1 VARLVNVGNVVI
13 DIVMYLPELPA
24 RGGDMIASASQVV
37 PGGGMNV
44 MISAVQQG
52 LPTAYGGMHGT
63 GPFGDLARRE
73 LRAAGIEIL
82 QPCYPDKDTG
92 FDVAL
97 VEDSSERT
105 FATSVG
111 ADGELGAADLARI
124 TLRPG
129 DFVYVSGYGL
139 AHEVNGPALADW
151 LGTVENATVVFDPGP
166 LVADIPAGVL
176 DAVLDRTD
184 WCSCNQREA
193 DLLTGDRDPFGAAR
207 ALAARIDAG
216 AVVRT
221 GPHGCVLAAPRHAIE
236 EIGGFAVTAV
246 DTNGAGDAH
255 VGAFVAGL
263 AAGLTPSA
271 AALRANAAAALAVT
285 RRGPTTAP
293 AAFEVDAFLVGHN
306 LVGHG
311 LAGHTARG

>member
-1 VARLVNVGNVVI
+1 MNRLVNVGNVVI

-44 MISAVQQG
+44 MISAIRQG

-73 LRAAGIEIL
+73 MRMAGIDIL
-82 QPCYPDKDTG
+82 QPAHPDLDTG

-97 VEDSSERT
+97 VENSSERT
-105 FATSVG
+105 FTTSVG
-111 ADGELGAADLARI
+111 ADGELGAADLARLPVLP
-124 TLRPG
+124 T

-139 AHEVNGPALADW
+139 VHEVNGPALADW
-151 LGTVENATVVFDPGP
+151 LGTVESACVVFDPGP
-166 LVADIPAGVL
+166 LLADIPARVL
-176 DAVLDRTD
+176 DAVLDRAD
-184 WCSCNQREA
+184 WCSGNLREA
-193 DLLTGDRDPFGAAR
+193 GLLTGIADPFGAAR
-207 ALAARIDAG
+207 ALAKRIDAG

-221 GPHGCVLAAPRHAIE
+221 GPHGCVLAAPGHAPE
-236 EIGGFAVTAV
+236 EIGGFAVDAI

-255 VGAFVAGL
+255 VGAFLAGL

-271 AALRANAAAALAVT
+271 AALRANAAAAIAVT
-285 RRGPTTAP
+285 RRGPTSAP
-293 AAFEVDAFLVGHN
+293 AAFEVDAL
-306 LVGHG
+306 
-311 LAGHTARG
+311 LAGYTAPA

>member
-1 VARLVNVGNVVI
+1 MTRLVSVGNVVI

-44 MISAVQQG
+44 MISAIRQG

-73 LRAAGIEIL
+73 MRAAGIDIL
-82 QPCYPDKDTG
+82 QPRYPDKDTG

-111 ADGELGAADLARI
+111 ADGELGPADLALL
-124 TLRPG
+124 TVHPT

-139 AHEVNGPALADW
+139 VHEVNGPALADW
-151 LGTVENATVVFDPGP
+151 LGTVESAIVVLDPGP
-166 LVADIPAGVL
+166 LVADIPARVL
-176 DAVLDRTD
+176 DAVLDRAD

-193 DLLTGDRDPFGAAR
+193 GLLTGVADPFAAAR
-207 ALAARIDAG
+207 AIAERIDAG

-221 GPHGCVLAAPRHAIE
+221 GPRGCVLATRHSAPE

-246 DTNGAGDAH
+246 DTNGAGDTH
-255 VGAFVAGL
+255 VGAFLAGL
-263 AAGLTPSA
+263 AAGLTPA
-271 AALRANAAAALAVT
+271 TAALRANAAAALAVT

-293 AAFEVDAFLVGHN
+293 TAPEVDAL
-306 LVGHG
+306 
-311 LAGHTARG
+311 LAGQG

>member
-1 VARLVNVGNVVI
+1 MSRLVNVGNVVI

-44 MISAVQQG
+44 MISAVRQG

-63 GPFGDLARRE
+63 GPFGDLARRDM
-73 LRAAGIEIL
+73 RAAGIELL
-82 QPCYPDKDTG
+82 QPVHPGKDTG

-97 VEDSSERT
+97 VEDSAERT

-124 TLRPG
+124 TVLRT

-139 AHEVNGPALADW
+139 VHEVNGPALADW
-151 LGTVENATVVFDPGP
+151 LGTIDPAATVVFDPGP
-166 LVADIPAGVL
+166 LVADIPAPVL
-176 DAVLDRTD
+176 DAVLARTD
-184 WCSCNQREA
+184 WFSANQREA
-193 DLLTGDRDPFGAAR
+193 GLLTGAVDPFSAAR
-207 ALAARIDAG
+207 ALAKRIDAG
-216 AVVRT
+216 AIVRT
-221 GPHGCVLAAPRHAIE
+221 GPHGCVLAAPRHAPE

-263 AAGLTPSA
+263 AAGLTSSA

-285 RRGPTTAP
+285 KRGPTTAP
-293 AAFEVDAFLVGHN
+293 DRYEVDVLLSGAS
-306 LVGHG
+306 
-311 LAGHTARG
+311 

>member
-1 VARLVNVGNVVI
+1 MSRLVNVGNVII
-13 DIVMYLPELPA
+13 DIVMYLPELPV
-24 RGGDMIASASQVV
+24 RGGDMIASASEVL

-44 MISAVQQG
+44 MVSAVRQG
-52 LPTAYGGMHGT
+52 LPTVYGGMHGT
-63 GPFGDLARRE
+63 GPFGDLARRAM
-73 LRAAGIEIL
+73 RAAGIGIL
-82 QPCYPDKDTG
+82 QAPFPGKDTG

-97 VEDSSERT
+97 VEESAERT

-111 ADGELGAADLARI
+111 ADGELGADDLAQI
-124 TLRPG
+124 AVRPT

-139 AHEVNGPALADW
+139 AHAKNGPALAGW
-151 LGTVENATVVFDPGP
+151 LATIDPAATVVFDPGP
-166 LVADIPAGVL
+166 LVADIPAPVL
-176 DAVLDRTD
+176 DPVLDRTD

-193 DLLTGDRDPFGAAR
+193 ALLAGITDPFGAAR
-207 ALAARIDAG
+207 AIAKRADAG

-221 GPHGCVLAAPRHAIE
+221 GPHGCVLATPEHAAE

-263 AAGLTPSA
+263 AAGLTPGA

-285 RRGPTTAP
+285 RRGPTCAP
-293 AAFEVDAFLVGHN
+293 SAMEVDAL
-306 LVGHG
+306 
-311 LAGHTARG
+311 LAG

>member
-1 VARLVNVGNVVI
+1 VSRLVNVGNVVI

-44 MISAVQQG
+44 MISAIRQG

-73 LRAAGIEIL
+73 MRAAGIDIL
-82 QPCYPDKDTG
+82 QPRYANKDTG

-111 ADGELGAADLARI
+111 ADGELGRADLAGI
-124 TLRPG
+124 ALRPG

-139 AHEVNGPALADW
+139 VHEVNGPALADW
-151 LGTVENATVVFDPGP
+151 LGTVGSAIVVLDPGP
-166 LVADIPAGVL
+166 LVADIPAPVL
-176 DAVLDRTD
+176 DAVLDRVD

-193 DLLTGDRDPFGAAR
+193 DLLTGIADPFAASR
-207 ALAARIDAG
+207 AIAERIDAG

-221 GPHGCVLAAPRHAIE
+221 GPRGCVLATPNHAPEQIS
-236 EIGGFAVTAV
+236 GFAVTAV

-255 VGAFVAGL
+255 VGAFLAGL
-263 AAGLTPSA
+263 ASGLPTGA
-271 AALRANAAAALAVT
+271 AARRANAAAALAVT

-293 AAFEVDAFLVGHN
+293 TSAEVDAV
-306 LVGHG
+306 
-311 LAGHTARG
+311 LAGPG

>member
-1 VARLVNVGNVVI
+1 MSRLVNVGNVVI
-13 DIVMYLPELPA
+13 DIVMYVPELPA

-44 MISAVQQG
+44 MISAIRQG

-73 LRAAGIEIL
+73 LRLAGIDIL
-82 QPCYPDKDTG
+82 QPAHPDRDTG

-97 VEDSSERT
+97 VEASSERT

-111 ADGELGAADLARI
+111 ADGELGAAYLARLTI
-124 TLRPG
+124 LPT

-139 AHEVNGPALADW
+139 VHKVNGPALADW
-151 LGTVENATVVFDPGP
+151 LGTLDSACVVFDPGP
-166 LVADIPAGVL
+166 LVADIPAAVL

-184 WCSCNQREA
+184 WCSANLREA
-193 DLLTGDRDPFGAAR
+193 GLLSGRTDPFGAAR
-207 ALAARIDAG
+207 AIAGRAG

-221 GPHGCVLAAPRHAIE
+221 GSRGCVLAAPGHAPE
-236 EIGGFAVTAV
+236 EIGGFAVDAI

-263 AAGLTPSA
+263 AAGLAPSE
-271 AALRANAAAALAVT
+271 AALRANAAAAIAVT
-285 RRGPTTAP
+285 RRGPTSAP
-293 AAFEVDAFLVGHN
+293 AASEVDALVHM
-306 LVGHG
+306 
-311 LAGHTARG
+311 RR

>member
-1 VARLVNVGNVVI
+1 MSRLVNVGNVVI
-13 DIVMYLPELPA
+13 DIVMYVPELPA

-44 MISAVQQG
+44 MISAVRQG

-73 LRAAGIEIL
+73 MRAAGIELL
-82 QPCYPDKDTG
+82 QPVYRGKDTG

-124 TLRPG
+124 SVQRT

-139 AHEVNGPALADW
+139 VHEVNGPALADW
-151 LGTVENATVVFDPGP
+151 LGSIDPAATVVFDPGP
-166 LVADIPAGVL
+166 LVADIPEPVL
-176 DAVLDRTD
+176 DPVLARTD
-184 WCSCNQREA
+184 WFSGNQREA
-193 DLLTGDRDPFGAAR
+193 ALLTGAADPFSAAR
-207 ALAARIDAG
+207 GLAKRIDAG
-216 AVVRT
+216 ALVRT
-221 GPHGCVLAAPRHAIE
+221 GPDGCVLAAPQHAPE
-236 EIGGFAVTAV
+236 EIGGFAVTAI

-255 VGAFVAGL
+255 VGAFIAGL

-271 AALRANAAAALAVT
+271 AAVRANAAAALAVT

-293 AAFEVDAFLVGHN
+293 DRLEVDAL
-306 LVGHG
+306 
-311 LAGHTARG
+311 LAGR

>member
-1 VARLVNVGNVVI
+1 MSRLVNVGNVVV
-13 DIVMYLPELPA
+13 DIVMYVPELPA

-44 MISAVQQG
+44 MVSAVRQG
-52 LPTAYGGMHGT
+52 LATAYGGMHGT

-73 LRAAGIEIL
+73 MRAAGIEVL
-82 QPCYPDKDTG
+82 QPPHPTKDTG

-124 TLRPG
+124 AVRPT

-139 AHEVNGPALADW
+139 VHVVNGPALADW
-151 LGTVENATVVFDPGP
+151 LRTVERATVVFDPGP
-166 LVADIPAGVL
+166 LAADIPAPVL

-184 WCSCNQREA
+184 WFSGNQREA
-193 DLLTGDRDPFGAAR
+193 CLLTGIADPFGAAR
-207 ALAARIDAG
+207 ALAKRIDAG
-216 AVVRT
+216 ALVRT
-221 GPHGCVLAAPRHAIE
+221 GPRGCVLAMPRHAPE

-255 VGAFVAGL
+255 VGAFIAGL

-285 RRGPTTAP
+285 KRGPTTAP
-293 AAFEVDAFLVGHN
+293 DRFEVDL
-306 LVGHG
+306 L
-311 LAGHTARG
+311 LAAG

>member
-1 VARLVNVGNVVI
+1 MSRLVNVGNVVI
-13 DIVMYLPELPA
+13 DIVMYVPELPA

-44 MISAVQQG
+44 MISAIRQG

-73 LRAAGIEIL
+73 LRLAGIDIL
-82 QPCYPDKDTG
+82 QPAHPDLDTG

-97 VEDSSERT
+97 VEASSERT

-111 ADGELGAADLARI
+111 ADGELGAADLARLTI
-124 TLRPG
+124 LPT

-139 AHEVNGPALADW
+139 VHEVNGPALADW
-151 LGTVENATVVFDPGP
+151 LGTLDSACVVFDPGP
-166 LVADIPAGVL
+166 LVADIPAAVL

-184 WCSCNQREA
+184 WCSANLREA
-193 DLLTGDRDPFGAAR
+193 GLLSGRTDPFGAAR
-207 ALAARIDAG
+207 TIAERAG

-221 GPHGCVLAAPRHAIE
+221 GSRGCVLAAPGHAPE
-236 EIGGFAVTAV
+236 EIGGFAVDAI

-271 AALRANAAAALAVT
+271 AALRANAAAAIAVT
-285 RRGPTTAP
+285 RRGPTSAP
-293 AAFEVDAFLVGHN
+293 AASEVDALVHM
-306 LVGHG
+306 
-311 LAGHTARG
+311 RR

>member
-1 VARLVNVGNVVI
+1 MSRLVNVGNVVI
-13 DIVMYLPELPA
+13 DIVMYVPELPA

-44 MISAVQQG
+44 MISAVRQG

-73 LRAAGIEIL
+73 MRAAGIEIL
-82 QPCYPDKDTG
+82 QPVHPTKDTG

-111 ADGELGAADLARI
+111 ADGELGAGELARI
-124 TLRPG
+124 AVLPT

-139 AHEVNGPALADW
+139 VHEVNGPALADW
-151 LGTVENATVVFDPGP
+151 LDTVEGATVVFDPGP
-166 LVADIPAGVL
+166 LVADIPAPIL
-176 DAVLDRTD
+176 DAVLARTD
-184 WCSCNQREA
+184 WFSGNQREA
-193 DLLTGDRDPFGAAR
+193 GLLTGSTDPFGAAR
-207 ALAARIDAG
+207 ALATRIDAG
-216 AVVRT
+216 VLVRT
-221 GPHGCVLAAPRHAIE
+221 GPHGCVLATSRCAPE

-255 VGAFVAGL
+255 VGAFIAGL
-263 AAGLTPSA
+263 AVGLTAGA

-285 RRGPTTAP
+285 KRGPTTAP
-293 AAFEVDAFLVGHN
+293 GQIEVDL
-306 LVGHG
+306 L
-311 LAGHTARG
+311 LAAG